1 MIGLRHR
8 GDGARFRE
16 FGTAR
21 LVHLPGLDGLRG
33 LAVAGVICFHGNWPW
48 MQGGYLGVS
57 LFFTLSGFLI
67 TSLLLVEQ
75 QGGPGGISLRRFWGR
90 RFRRVL
96 PAAWLTLLAVLIA
109 GWFVLDANEVS
120 SFRGDVR
127 ASLLQVANWRFL
139 FEGQSYGDLFRS
151 PSPVLHFWSLS
162 IEEQLYL
169 LYPLLLVGLLAVAR
183 GRRHLAA
190 LVLGIGALL
199 SWGLPVLLG
208 ASLDRIYYG
217 TDTRAGEL
225 LAGALLALVVANP
238 RRRQVLTQGVW
249 LRTGLVVGGIVAL
262 VATIAM
268 WVTIPRTGAF
278 LSSGGLAAV
287 SVASVVLVLSAASGV
302 GPVAAICGWG
312 PLRWAGRVS
321 YGAYL
326 FHWPLLV
333 FMTERRTGLSHLP
346 RFLLV
351 VVITFVLAEL
361 SLRFVEQ
368 PVRQR
373 SGLFARRRIRPALVT
388 PFVLVALFAGLLAI
402 SPEGRR
408 QTFDFD
414 RAQANLEELN
424 QRTADEAREG
434 DDLATRPVTRVEP
447 APARGAGH
455 ARHTPQRSLP
465 SPPEPKVAVFG
476 DSTMLSLAL
485 LLGSWQLEGAPLS
498 TVEGEAQL
506 GCGIARGGLR
516 KTFMVEHTRPDCDSW
531 ATTWARQ
538 VRADNP
544 DVAVVAPGEWELV
557 DHTMQ
562 GSNTVWRR
570 VGDPIWDAYLR
581 DEIVAANDVL
591 ASNGALV
598 VWLTVPDFGTVD
610 ADRLPEWQRSSHD
623 TWRVQRLNEILREA
637 VAERPDTARLVD
649 LAAWMVPHTN
659 DTEMRDDGT
668 HYDWTDDNP
677 VVSEFVGPQV
687 LHVWKTWWTDLAE
700 RAAG

>member
-8 GDGARFRE
+8 GSGARFRD
-16 FGTAR
+16 FGTER

-33 LAVAGVICFHGNWPW
+33 LAVIGVICFHGNWSW

-67 TSLLLVEQ
+67 TSLLLVEKRRT
-75 QGGPGGISLRRFWGR
+75 GGVSLRQFWGR

-109 GWFVLDANEVS
+109 GWFLLDANEVS
-120 SFRGDVR
+120 SFRGDMR

-151 PSPVLHFWSLS
+151 PSPVLHLWSLS

-169 LYPLLLVGLLAVAR
+169 VYPLLLVGLLAVAR
-183 GRRHLAA
+183 GRRQLAA
-190 LVLGIGALL
+190 LVLGVGALL
-199 SWGLPVLLG
+199 SWGVPVLLG

-225 LAGALLALVVANP
+225 LAGALLALFVANP
-238 RRRQVLTQGVW
+238 RRRQVLIRGVW
-249 LRTGLVVGGIVAL
+249 PRTGLAVGGIVAL
-262 VATIAM
+262 AATLAM
-268 WVTIPRTGAF
+268 WVTIPRTSAF
-278 LSSGGLAAV
+278 LSSGGLAVV
-287 SVASVVLVLSAASGV
+287 SVTSVVLVLSAASGV
-302 GPVAAICGWG
+302 GPVAAICGWS

-333 FMTERRTGLSHLP
+333 FMTERRTGLSHVP

-351 VVITFVLAEL
+351 VAITFVLAEL
-361 SLRFVEQ
+361 SMRLVEQ

-373 SGLFARRRIRPALVT
+373 TGLFARRRFRPALVT
-388 PFVLVALFAGLLAI
+388 PIVLVALFAGLLAI

-424 QRTADEAREG
+424 KRTADEAREG
-434 DDLATRPVTRVEP
+434 NDLAALPVARVGP
-447 APARGAGH
+447 APTRINPHG
-455 ARHTPQRSLP
+455 RHTRRHSLP
-465 SPPEPKVAVFG
+465 PPPEPRVAVFG

-485 LLGSWQLEGAPLS
+485 LLGSWQLGGAPLS
-498 TVEGEAQL
+498 AVEGEVEL
-506 GCGIARGGLR
+506 GCGIARGGQR
-516 KTFMVEHTRPDCDSW
+516 KTFMVERTRPACDSW
-531 ATTWARQ
+531 ATTWAKQ
-538 VRADNP
+538 VRADNL

-557 DHTMQ
+557 DHAME
-562 GSNTVWRR
+562 GSTVWRR
-570 VGDPIWDAYLR
+570 VGDPIWDAYVR
-581 DEIVAANDVL
+581 SEILAANDVL
-591 ASNGALV
+591 ASNGAVV

-610 ADRLPEWQRSSHD
+610 ADQLPEWQRSSHD
-623 TWRVQRLNEILREA
+623 PWRVQRLNEILREA
-637 VAERPDTARLVD
+637 VAQRPDTARLVD
-649 LAAWMVPHTN
+649 LATWMVPHTN
-659 DTEMRDDGT
+659 DTEIRDDGT

-687 LHVWKTWWTDLAE
+687 LRVWREWWTDQAE
-700 RAAG
+700 RG